1 MTYTPYYPGARII
14 ARPKLI
20 GVGEHWG
27 VDLPNGLGLVAH
39 HSPEGE
45 KIVPFEEFA
54 QQLPVKEI
62 KRADP
67 ALNEQI
73 MRRVMDSVQRPGAY
87 DLFDRN
93 CETYATWLIGEKPHS
108 PQVLGLAIL
117 GAIVLVAVLVQ

>member
-1 MTYTPYYPGARII
+1 MTNANYYPGARII

-27 VDLPNGLGLVAH
+27 VELPNGLVAH

-45 KIVPFEEFA
+45 KIVTFDEFA
-54 QQLPVKEI
+54 QHRPVKEI

-67 ALNEQI
+67 ALNTHI
-73 MRRVMDSVQRPGAY
+73 MGRAITSVQRPGIY
-87 DLFDRN
+87 HLFDRN

-108 PQVLGLAIL
+108 PQVLGVAIL
-117 GAIVLVAVLVQ
+117 GAVVICAALLQ